1 MGHSFSDGKRARAL
15 QDSIS
20 STEAWFKATEKFSA
34 AIRAMTGKHNSMAEA
49 DYVLLRATAEEARL
63 ESENARVM
71 ESGQHPAS
79 IECDCRGVNAAP

>member
-1 MGHSFSDGKRARAL
+1 VRCKTQSVL
-15 QDSIS
+15 
-20 STEAWFKATEKFSA
+20 TEAWFKATEKFSA